1 MKWKKYIAAIC
12 VLSVVVFFI
21 GYLIFTLGEVNGVLQ

>member
-1 MKWKKYIAAIC
+1 MKWKKYIAAIG
-12 VLSVVVFFI
+12 VLLVVVFLI